1 MEKARQNEA
10 QKLGELQNTLYDQQR
25 KMQSLQVEL
34 ERIHEKNSAL
44 KKEIGQIIN
53 SINNIYIICRK
64 QQVKRGKLKSTEDE
78 PEVSEETKDLVAQ
91 LIKRLETSSE
101 IIEDLKTVLD
111 QVGIDYDRD
120 KAYNE
125 GIFNQAA
132 AMGGTGQKQ
141 NLGNQSSLGVISGA
155 GTGGQ
160 NQGGNGLSG
169 GQTGKL
175 GKNKKTQPSSTNVD
189 GGASLLDAAKSSKS
203 GAD

>member
-1 MEKARQNEA
+1 M
-10 QKLGELQNTLYDQQR
+10 
-25 KMQSLQVEL
+25 
-34 ERIHEKNSAL
+34 
-44 KKEIGQIIN
+44 
-53 SINNIYIICRK
+53 
-64 QQVKRGKLKSTEDE
+64 
-78 PEVSEETKDLVAQ
+78 SEETKDLVAQ